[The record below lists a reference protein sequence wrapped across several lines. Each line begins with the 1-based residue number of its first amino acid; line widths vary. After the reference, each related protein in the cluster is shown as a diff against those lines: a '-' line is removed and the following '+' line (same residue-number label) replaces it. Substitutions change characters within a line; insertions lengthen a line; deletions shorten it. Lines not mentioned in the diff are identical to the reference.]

1 MARKFSED
9 NERIKRHYMQFLR
22 EAKRC
27 DQTTVDKAAD
37 AILRFE
43 RGTGF
48 KPFKRFHSEQA
59 MAFKRQLEAD
69 KNAKT
74 GKPLSKATID
84 GTLRA
89 VKAFVHWLAGQ
100 QGYKSRISYADAE
113 YFNLNA
119 KDARVAHAE
128 RDAPYPTMEQ
138 CAHAF
143 SQMPSATDIE
153 RRNKALF
160 AFLMLTGAR
169 DGAIASLRLKRVD
182 LVEGCVYQD
191 ARDVKTKFAKTF
203 TTWFLPVDPAYLEC
217 FTAWVNHLRQNLLFG
232 HDDALFPKPEMG
244 LVEGGFATLGLSR
257 VTYANAGKITEF
269 DPKALDLDAQTF
281 EDYKSK
287 YLDIYDNTKK
297 DRPENAVSIIDEVD
311 FELELIQRDE
321 INVAYILALLADAL
335 AEADSL
341 DPKIRD
347 ASKAKKKMIYD
358 LLGSERHLRSKRELI
373 EKFIEQHMPNL
384 PVGSTVE
391 SAFANFWDEEKTKA
405 ISDICATEK
414 IDPDA
419 FKSMIEHYH
428 FSGKRP
434 LQGAVVDALVIKPKI
449 LERKTV
455 VERIVSKLLGLVSTF
470 DEGIGPV

>member
-1 MARKFSED
+1 MARKFSEE

-48 KPFKRFHSEQA
+48 KPFKRFHIEQA
-59 MAFKRQLEAD
+59 MTFKRQLEAD
-69 KNAKT
+69 KNART

-100 QGYKSRISYADAE
+100 QGYKSRIAYADAE

-143 SQMPSATDIE
+143 AQMPSATDIE

-203 TTWFLPVDPAYLEC
+203 TTWFLPVDPAYLGC
-217 FTAWVNHLRQNLLFG
+217 FTAWVKHLRQDLLFG

-244 LVEGGFATLGLSR
+244 MVDGSFAVLGLSR
-257 VTYANAGKITEF
+257 ETYANAGKIREVIRS
-269 DPKALDLDAQTF
+269 TF
-281 EDYKSK
+281 
-287 YLDIYDNTKK
+287 T
-297 DRPENAVSIIDEVD
+297 NA
-311 FELELIQRDE
+311 
-321 INVAYILALLADAL
+321 
-335 AEADSL
+335 
-341 DPKIRD
+341 
-347 ASKAKKKMIYD
+347 
-358 LLGSERHLRSKRELI
+358 G
-373 EKFIEQHMPNL
+373 L
-384 PVGSTVE
+384 P
-391 SAFANFWDEEKTKA
+391 AFAPHSF
-405 ISDICATEK
+405 
-414 IDPDA
+414 
-419 FKSMIEHYH
+419 
-428 FSGKRP
+428 
-434 LQGAVVDALVIKPKI
+434 
-449 LERKTV
+449 RKTLVKYGDLRCQTREQFKAWSLNLGHDSV
-455 VERIVSKLLGLVSTF
+455 VTTISAYCPISKERQADLIRGMV
-470 DEGIGPV
+470 